1 MAKRKVLHRHENGSD
16 MNIVGLDR
24 FFTRQNVAL
33 YRTLA
38 DKRTSAAKRK
48 EILQLLARSK
58 SNSGQISRGLRR
70 TQIRCDLSS

>member
-1 MAKRKVLHRHENGSD
+1 MAKRKVLHRQKKGFD
-16 MNIVGLDR
+16 MNTVGLDR

-48 EILQLLARSK
+48 VILQLLTEEQIKFRSDFARPAAHA
-58 SNSGQISRGLRR
+58 NQM
-70 TQIRCDLSS
+70 

>member
-1 MAKRKVLHRHENGSD
+1 MAKRKVLHRQEKGFD
-16 MNIVGLDR
+16 MNTVGLDR

-48 EILQLLARSK
+48 VILQLLTEEQIKFRSDFARPAAHA
-58 SNSGQISRGLRR
+58 NQM
-70 TQIRCDLSS
+70 

>member
-1 MAKRKVLHRHENGSD
+1 MAKRKVLRRQENGSD

-38 DKRTSAAKRK
+38 DKRTSVAKRN
-48 EILQLLARSK
+48 EILQLLAEEQIKFRSDFARPAAHA
-58 SNSGQISRGLRR
+58 NQV
-70 TQIRCDLSS
+70 

>member
-1 MAKRKVLHRHENGSD
+1 MC
-16 MNIVGLDR
+16 LDR

-48 EILQLLARSK
+48 EVLQLLAEEQIKFRSDFARPAAHA
-58 SNSGQISRGLRR
+58 NQV
-70 TQIRCDLSS
+70 

>member
-1 MAKRKVLHRHENGSD
+1 MRNRKVPHQDQINT
-16 MNIVGLDR
+16 MCLDR

-48 EILQLLARSK
+48 EVLQLLAEEQIKFRSDFARPAAHA
-58 SNSGQISRGLRR
+58 NQV
-70 TQIRCDLSS
+70 